1 MTATTSEPLPSRP
14 LLRVIGLGWQYRFW
28 FLASFAVSGVSAA
41 TFGFLLVAIDRMVRA
56 WSAVQSALDQH
67 GLAQPADLA
76 QAQELMGNTIW
87 QMIALAPLVGLSAWA
102 AHIVGQRLA
111 NACIRDLRL
120 RFVTHLVDLDLG
132 FHSRIAKGDLLA
144 RMMADLDGVR
154 TLVQRLYSRV
164 FQRPIE
170 LTVYIGY
177 VVYLDWRLGAIFAAA
192 LIPIGLFLV
201 LIVGR
206 LKRRARTARV
216 ALADNL
222 VAFEQITA
230 GIRVIKA
237 MGSSAREGERFAST
251 NQSVYAKQ
259 MRVARTKAQSEGVT
273 YGAIFLLVALL
284 LSAGGWLFAQG
295 LTEPAVLISVLVA
308 LARSTTV
315 LRELQH
321 AIADIFELTPAAERV
336 FAILDR
342 RPAIPD
348 DPSAKPCPPP
358 QRAVTLREVHFAYV
372 TGDEEVLRGIDLTVP
387 VGSTIALVGPSGGGK
402 TTLLDLIP
410 RLHDVTA
417 GAVLW
422 DDVNVRTYRPGS
434 VIGHCAIVQQDS
446 FLFEGS
452 VLDNIR
458 YGRPE
463 ATIAEVEAAAHRAN
477 VHDDILR
484 LEGGLGYNTPVGDR
498 GSRLSG
504 GQRQRVAIARA
515 LLRDAPVLL
524 LDEPTSAL
532 DAASEAHVQAALAE
546 LMRGRTT
553 IIIAHRLAT
562 VRHADCIHVLG
573 GKDDGAWRGRI
584 MESGT
589 HEELLRRDGSYAQL
603 VRRQQL
609 T

>member
-1 MTATTSEPLPSRP
+1 MITTSEPLPSRP
-14 LLRVIGLGWQYRFW
+14 LLRVIGLGWQYRYW
-28 FLASFAVSGVSAA
+28 FLASFAVSAVSAA

-56 WSAVQSALDQH
+56 WSAVQSALDEH
-67 GLAQPADLA
+67 GVAQPEDLA
-76 QAQELMGNTIW
+76 RAQELMGNTIW
-87 QMIALAPLVGLSAWA
+87 QMVALAPLVGLSAWA
-102 AHIVGQRLA
+102 AHLVGQRLA

-132 FHSRIAKGDLLA
+132 FHNRIAKGDLLA

-154 TLVQRLYSRV
+154 SLVQRLYSRV

-170 LTVYIGY
+170 LMVYIGY
-177 VVYLDWRLGAIFAAA
+177 VLYLDWRLGAIFAVA

-201 LIVGR
+201 LIVGQ

-216 ALADNL
+216 AMADNL

-237 MGSSAREGERFAST
+237 MGSSAREGERFAGT
-251 NQSVYAKQ
+251 NQSLFAKQ
-259 MRVARTKAQSEGVT
+259 MRVARTKSKSEGVT

-284 LSAGGWLFAQG
+284 LGAGGWLFTQG
-295 LTEPAVLISVLVA
+295 LTEPAVLIAVLVA

-321 AIADIFELTPAAERV
+321 ALGDIFVFIPAAERV

-342 RPAIPD
+342 QPAIPD
-348 DPSAKPCPPP
+348 DPAAPQCPPP
-358 QRAVTLREVHFAYV
+358 RQAITLREVRFSYAS
-372 TGDEEVLRGIDLTVP
+372 GDDDVLRGVDLTVP
-387 VGSTIALVGPSGGGK
+387 VGSTTALVGPSGGGK

-417 GAVLW
+417 GTVSW
-422 DDVNVRTYRPGS
+422 DGIDVRIYRPGS
-434 VIGHCAIVQQDS
+434 VVGHCAIVQQDS

-458 YGRPE
+458 YGRP
-463 ATIAEVEAAAHRAN
+463 AASIAEVEAAARRAN

-484 LEGGLGYNTPVGDR
+484 LEGGHGYDTPVGDR

-562 VRHADCIHVLG
+562 VRHADYIHVLG
-573 GKDDGAWRGRI
+573 GKDDGEWRGRI

-589 HEELLRRDGSYAQL
+589 HEELLRLDGRYAQL
-603 VRRQQL
+603 VQRQQL